1 MEEGMKKVAWWV
13 VLFFCFYLVGT
24 LISNVIAGQPKLL
37 IPETSFDFG
46 YAPTKCT
53 LSHYYLVKN
62 VGTDSLKIENVK
74 PG

>member
-1 MEEGMKKVAWWV
+1 MKKVAGLV
-13 VLFFCFYLVGT
+13 VLFFCICLVGT
-24 LISNVIAGQPKLL
+24 LVSDVFAGQPKLL
-37 IPETSFDFG
+37 IPETSFDYG

-53 LSHYYLVKN
+53 LSHYFLVKN

>member
-1 MEEGMKKVAWWV
+1 MKKVVWLL
-13 VLFFCFYLVGT
+13 VLFFSFYLVGA
-24 LISNVIAGQPKLL
+24 LISNVFAGQPKLL

-46 YAPTKCT
+46 YAPTKCV